1 MKRYEIAARYCFDG
15 VFFVSADSL
24 SDAKQKV
31 FGNCGLV
38 LGGGIH
44 TTLQVEEI
52 DWKFPVHPEMSI
64 LQARIFNQREL
75 IGENIHGKLS

>member
-15 VFFVSADSL
+15 IFFVSADSL
-24 SDAKQKV
+24 TDAKQKV
-31 FGNCGLV
+31 SESCGLV

-64 LQARIFNQREL
+64 LHARIFNQTEV
-75 IGENIHGKLS
+75 IGENTYGKLS

>member
-24 SDAKQKV
+24 TDAKQKV
-31 FGNCGLV
+31 SEGCGLV

-44 TTLQVEEI
+44 TTLPDEEI
-52 DWKFPVHPEMSI
+52 NWEFPIHPIMSI
-64 LQARIFNQREL
+64 RSARNKASQ
-75 IGENIHGKLS
+75 KQ